1 MKTTLGV
8 AVALVALSP
17 PAWAGSKGTVSGT
30 ATSPDGVPVRYA
42 AAGKGDPAL
51 VFVHCG
57 GCNRGFWDRQMAYF
71 AAKHRVVALD
81 LAGYGQSGVG
91 RKDWTMPAFGQDVVS
106 VVEALDLKR
115 VVLIGHSLG
124 GPAVLEAARRM
135 PGRVAGLVLVDT
147 LVDFEFRL
155 PPEVMEKALS
165 ALQADYRATT
175 IAFLSQYMFSASTPE
190 PVKARVQE
198 TMLSVPQ
205 EIAVAVAPLS
215 TLSLQFECFRRRS
228 RHFIPLQAKTGAS
241 GTIFKISAA
250 RLTRYCHLQQVRL
263 FTPEIAMPVSISREI
278 DCLIRNPIAS
288 GRSIALLH
296 SPFAPQTPQPGK
308 GLPGARV
315 PGQAPITAPGNST
328 RK

>member
-1 MKTTLGV
+1 MKRTLWL
-8 AVALVALSP
+8 AVALVAVSL
-17 PAWAGSKGTVSGT
+17 PARAGSDGTVSGT
-30 ATSPDGVPVRYA
+30 ATSPDGIPIRYD

-57 GCNRGFWDRQMAYF
+57 GCNRSFWDGQMAYF

-155 PPEVMEKALS
+155 PPEEMEKALA
-165 ALQADYRATT
+165 ALKADYRATT
-175 IAFLSQYMFSASTPE
+175 IEFLTQYMFSASTPE

-205 EIAVAVAPLS
+205 DITVAVAPLS
-215 TLSLQFECFRRRS
+215 MYDPRPAL
-228 RHFIPLQAKTGAS
+228 
-241 GTIFKISAA
+241 
-250 RLTRYCHLQQVRL
+250 
-263 FTPEIAMPVSISREI
+263 REI
-278 DCLIRNPIAS
+278 KAPICAINS
-288 GRSIALLH
+288 DLWPTNVEVNR
-296 SPFAPQTPQPGK
+296 
-308 GLPGARV
+308 RYV
-315 PGQAPITAPGNST
+315 PGYEVAIMKGTGHYLMLEQPQAFNELLAWALRELARSGGG
-328 RK
+328 R

>member
-1 MKTTLGV
+1 MKRTLWL

-17 PAWAGSKGTVSGT
+17 PARAGSQGAVSGT
-30 ATSPDGVPVRYA
+30 ATSPDGTPIRYH

-57 GCNRGFWDRQMAYF
+57 GCERGFWDGQMAHF
-71 AAKHRVVALD
+71 ATKHRVVALD

-106 VVEALDLKR
+106 VVEALGLKR

-135 PGRVAGLVLVDT
+135 PGRVAGVVLVDT
-147 LVDFEFRL
+147 LVDFEYRF
-155 PPEVMEKALS
+155 PPEEMEKALS

-175 IAFLSQYMFSASTPE
+175 TAIVSQYFFSASTPE
-190 PVKARVQE
+190 PVKARVLE

-215 TLSLQFECFRRRS
+215 MYD
-228 RHFIPLQAKTGAS
+228 PLPA
-241 GTIFKISAA
+241 
-250 RLTRYCHLQQVRL
+250 L
-263 FTPEIAMPVSISREI
+263 REI
-278 DCLIRNPIAS
+278 KAPICAINS
-288 GRSIALLH
+288 DLFPTNVEGNR
-296 SPFAPQTPQPGK
+296 
-308 GLPGARV
+308 RYV
-315 PGQAPITAPGNST
+315 PGYQVAIMKGVGHYLMLEQSEAFNELLAWALRELARSGGG
-328 RK
+328 R